1 MLNSCY
7 NSKAE
12 NLSRFMAISLHVTRA
27 TYVPVLSSA
36 VPHFQDVNINVLTL
50 CRLMHIMLKTHAYRA
65 PANLVAWQWRSL
77 CSFAVKSP
85 EMLDII
91 LHTACISLCISFF
104 FSVAEEKFSN
114 IACSGHIRSKS
125 VSEMFLAVSENNDVS
140 RWVCLSVQ
148 MRRFLFF

>member
-7 NSKAE
+7 NLKAE
-12 NLSRFMAISLHVTRA
+12 NLSRFVAVSLHVTRA
-27 TYVPVLSSA
+27 TYVPILSSA
-36 VPHFQDVNINVLTL
+36 VPHFQDVNISVLTL

-85 EMLDII
+85 EMFDII

-104 FSVAEEKFSN
+104 FSVAEEKLSFLISPVLVTYAVN
-114 IACSGHIRSKS
+114 QSQRCS
-125 VSEMFLAVSENNDVS
+125 
-140 RWVCLSVQ
+140 
-148 MRRFLFF
+148 